1 MYKKQE
7 NFKTNNNT
15 IVLMFSFQQSIVRQS
30 CILKQH
36 LKRENEIISLMIT
49 ARGKWPYLDV
59 KSLSRLLQG
68 ITLKHNEFN
77 SCINCLHSFR
87 TEWKILQMLT
97 KIYKKSLGRFRNA
110 KLRRLSCIQ
119 VQTARLLLINSYSY
133 SAYILLAPR
142 LLGSTE
148 FTKSR

>member
-49 ARGKWPYLDV
+49 DRAKQPYLDV
-59 KSLSRLLQG
+59 KSLSRLLHG
-68 ITLKHNEFN
+68 ITLKYNEFN

-87 TEWKILQMLT
+87 TEWNILQMLT
-97 KIYKKSLGRFRNA
+97 KNYKKSLGRFQNT
-110 KLRRLSCIQ
+110 KRRRVPCIW
-119 VQTARLLLINSYSY
+119 VQTDRLLLINSYSY
-133 SAYILLAPR
+133 SAYLLLAPR
-142 LLGSTE
+142 LA
-148 FTKSR
+148 